1 MVLMTLEKQIGKI
14 LLERSLTLGLA
25 ESCTGGLVA
34 GRITDVSGSSAY
46 FMAGLV
52 TYSNKAKTKFLSV
65 PDRIIARHGA
75 VSDIVAG
82 RMAKG
87 VRTAA
92 QVDIGV
98 SITGI
103 AGPTGGS
110 PGKPVGIVFIAL
122 ATKKEIFVRKFLF
135 SGTRRQVRRR
145 SSNEALTMLLDYLE
159 GRLT

>member
-1 MVLMTLEKQIGKI
+1 MTLEKKIGEI
-14 LLERSLTLGLA
+14 LQKRILTVGLA

-34 GRITDVSGSSAY
+34 SRITNVPGSSAY

-65 PDRIIARHGA
+65 PDKIIARNGA
-75 VSDIVAG
+75 VSNIVAK

-92 QVDIGV
+92 GVDIGL

-103 AGPTGGS
+103 AGPAGGS
-110 PGKPVGIVFIAL
+110 PGKPVGTVFVAL
-122 ATKKEIFVRKFLF
+122 ATKKEVFVRKFLF
-135 SGTRRQVRRR
+135 SGNRREVRKR
-145 SSNEALTMLLDYLE
+145 SSEEALTMLLDYLE
-159 GRLT
+159 ERLI